1 VKKILIT
8 GSKSGLGKFLAKELN
23 TSSNKLFL
31 LNRKNYK
38 IIKKQFYD
46 FIIHCAGKRPIY
58 SENNEVY
65 NYYKDNIKLTEKIVE
80 LKYKKIIFFSTIDV
94 YEKNLK
100 IKKENKKININNL
113 KGIYP
118 LTKLISENIISEKSK
133 NFLILRVPTLI
144 GKTMKRT
151 SISKILKRKTDFIP
165 YSKKSSFN
173 LIDYKTIHRIID
185 YWLKNDLRGIFNVAS
200 KKNVKISDLSK
211 GINSFGNNNYNVG
224 NISINKIKK
233 VNKSF
238 VENSIDVMRRHSI

>member
-1 VKKILIT
+1 MRKILIT

-23 TSSNKLFL
+23 TYNNKLFL

-38 IIKKQFYD
+38 VIKKQFYD

-100 IKKENKKININNL
+100 IKKENKKININKLN
-113 KGIYP
+113 GIYS
-118 LTKLISENIISEKSK
+118 LTKLISENIISKNSK
-133 NFLILRVPTLI
+133 NYLILRVPTLI
-144 GKTMKRT
+144 GQTMKTT
-151 SISKILKRKTDFIP
+151 SIYKILKQKTDFIP

-173 LIDYKTIHRIID
+173 LVDYETILKIINF
-185 YWLKNDLRGIFNVAS
+185 WLTHNFRGIFNVAS
-200 KKNVKISDLSK
+200 EKNIKIADISRGVNL
-211 GINSFGNNNYNVG
+211 FGKNDYDVG
-224 NISINKIKK
+224 NICINKIKK
-233 VNKSF
+233 INKSF
-238 VENSIDVMRRHSI
+238 VENSIDVIKRHSI